1 MTVENSFAKSL
12 RDLRADAR
20 SSIKVREHLRFYAI
34 NRLDKN
40 EATREDMLIL
50 RMIQRMDR
58 KYPLGKHANITL
70 EALNVRVKPARD
82 EQPVKGL
89 EDPWKTRLEM
99 LGSIM
104 PGSVLSSVEPEMNI
118 RRLRQLL
125 DTWGVYLDFSDR
137 LNDSYDTFR
146 DDEKMKMARELGR
159 FDRLPVRLR
168 RRCLEAD
175 LEL

>member
-1 MTVENSFAKSL
+1 MENSFAKSL

-20 SSIKVREHLRFYAI
+20 SSIRVREHLRFYAI

-50 RMIQRMDR
+50 RMIQRLDR
-58 KYPLGKHANITL
+58 KYPLGKHANVTL
-70 EALNVRVKPARD
+70 AALNVRVKPARD

-89 EDPWKTRLEM
+89 EDPWKTRMEM
-99 LGSIM
+99 LGGIL
-104 PGSVLSSVEPEMNI
+104 PGSIISPIEPEMNI

-125 DTWGVYLDFSDR
+125 NIWGVYLDFLDR
-137 LNDSYDTFR
+137 LNDNYEKFR
-146 DDEKMKMARELGR
+146 DEEKMKHAREMGR
-159 FDRLPVRLR
+159 FDRLPMRLR